1 MVQSGQKVKKEQEVF
16 FILQQQKSMEQ
27 PNINYINKLS
37 GDNVAFKSKMIAIL
51 KRELPEETTIY
62 KHQMQ
67 FNDFNLAAQ
76 SVHKLKHKISILGL
90 EKSYYLA
97 ERFEDNL
104 KNNDIDLQSS
114 FEEVLVLMN
123 AFVVKL

>member
-1 MVQSGQKVKKEQEVF
+1 
-16 FILQQQKSMEQ
+16 MEQ

-37 GDNVAFKSKMIAIL
+37 GDNAAFKSKMIAIL

-67 FNDFNLAAQ
+67 NNDFNLAAQ

-90 EKSYYLA
+90 EKSYYIA
-97 ERFEDNL
+97 EEYENNL
-104 KNNDIDLQSS
+104 KKNSTDLKDV
-114 FEEVLVLMN
+114 FETILENMQIFLSDL
-123 AFVVKL
+123 

>member
-1 MVQSGQKVKKEQEVF
+1 
-16 FILQQQKSMEQ
+16 MEQ

-37 GDNVAFKSKMIAIL
+37 GDNAAFKSKMIAIL

-67 FNDFNLAAQ
+67 NNDFNLAAQ